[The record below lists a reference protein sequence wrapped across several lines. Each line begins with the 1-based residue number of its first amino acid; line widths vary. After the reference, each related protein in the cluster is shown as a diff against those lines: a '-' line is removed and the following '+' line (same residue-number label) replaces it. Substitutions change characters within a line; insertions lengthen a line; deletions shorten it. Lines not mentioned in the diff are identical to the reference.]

1 MKSLQA
7 VFVVRNRSIV
17 MIGTFFCWAYSRAG
31 SRPSELSGEMIS
43 AWAPWS
49 IIPLMSEISLFRSD
63 SAFVVISLIPSL
75 AASSL
80 IDWVSAIRN
89 GLASF
94 SDWANPIVAVFRSS
108 FGTPLPLYLSNVHV
122 SPAAAVWTTCWPPLA
137 AGAEAPGLAQAAA
150 TVRLAIRPATFGR
163 LATRTRMSLPPPPM
177 PRTGALCRCRRS
189 THQSTHVLLHQ
200 ARLP

>member
-1 MKSLQA
+1 M
-7 VFVVRNRSIV
+7 V
-17 MIGTFFCWAYSRAG
+17 MIGTFFCCAYSRAG

-49 IIPLMSEISLFRSD
+49 IIPLMSEISLLRSD
-63 SAFVVISLIPSL
+63 SAFVVISLTPSL

-94 SDWANPIVAVFRSS
+94 SDWANPMVAVFRSS
-108 FGTPLPLYLSNVHV
+108 FGTPLPLYLSNVHA
-122 SPAAAVWTTCWPPLA
+122 SPAAAVWTTCWPPLRRRRR
-137 AGAEAPGLAQAAA
+137 GAGLAHRGSDHKDRHQACQLWQIGDGNAHERSSSTDA
-150 TVRLAIRPATFGR
+150 PMGDLTVVGGSMHR
-163 LATRTRMSLPPPPM
+163 
-177 PRTGALCRCRRS
+177 
-189 THQSTHVLLHQ
+189 STHVLLHQ

>member
-1 MKSLQA
+1 M
-7 VFVVRNRSIV
+7 V
-17 MIGTFFCWAYSRAG
+17 MIGTFFSWAYSRAG

-63 SAFVVISLIPSL
+63 SALVVISLIPSL

-94 SDWANPIVAVFRSS
+94 SDWANPMVAVFRSS
-108 FGTPLPLYLSNVHV
+108 FGTPLPLYLSKVQA
-122 SPAAAVWTTCWPPLA
+122 SPAAAVWTTCCA
-137 AGAEAPGLAQAAA
+137 TAGGRRGGAGLAQRGGDREA
-150 TVRLAIRPATFGR
+150 R
-163 LATRTRMSLPPPPM
+163 
-177 PRTGALCRCRRS
+177 
-189 THQSTHVLLHQ
+189 HQ
-200 ARLP
+200 ACQPSADWRRECA